1 MKNVSNLFIPIAFLA
16 LFGFSLFNG
25 NFLEATLYLLVGSGF
40 TMINLI
46 RSKVITENL
55 TFWNRLSW
63 ALVILS
69 MIMFMVVLLDDANKE
84 ILIP

>member
-1 MKNVSNLFIPIAFLA
+1 MKNISNLFIPIAFLA
-16 LFGFSLFNG
+16 LFGFSLFTG
-25 NFLEATLYLLVGSGF
+25 NLLEATLYLLVGSGF

-46 RSKVITENL
+46 RSKVIIENL

-69 MIMFMVVLLDDANKE
+69 MIMFMVVLLDDANRE
-84 ILIP
+84 ILTP

>member
-1 MKNVSNLFIPIAFLA
+1 MKNLSNLFIPIAFIVLC
-16 LFGFSLFNG
+16 GFSLYNG
-25 NFLEATLYLLVGSGF
+25 NLLEATLYLLVGSGF

-46 RSKVITENL
+46 RAKVITENL

-69 MIMFMVVLLDDANKE
+69 MIMFMAVLLDDANKE
-84 ILIP
+84 LLNL